1 VDCLGDLDAALKPPR
16 SVAVVGGG
24 WAGCAAAATL
34 AAGGARVLL
43 YEAASELGGRARRL
57 ELELAGR
64 VHRLD
69 NGQHLM
75 VGAYTSTARLLR
87 DIGVDLGAMVER
99 RPFELR
105 YPDGFRLEA
114 SLRPAPWHLVT
125 ALAGAR
131 GLRWRDRIAMARLL
145 QALKATGW
153 SVGPDRDAA
162 GWLARHGQ
170 SPALVSR
177 LWRPLAIAA
186 LNTDLPD
193 ASAQLFANVL
203 RDSLGAASDASMFW
217 LPRADL
223 SALLPDAVE
232 RFLGA
237 HGGSVARGTRVDAV
251 TRDGAGFQLAAHG
264 DGRRGDAR
272 FDAVVYAAPPSQLRQ
287 VARALSAELAPGL
300 DTIARFAY
308 EPIVTAYLKYEED
321 VGIARG
327 FTALLDDPVKRAYGQ
342 WVFDRGALD
351 AANRGVLAVV
361 ISARGPHENETLRG
375 IGDAVSAQLSSAL
388 GLPPPRD
395 ARVIAEK
402 RATLAACPGLQ
413 RPPNVTPVQGFVLAG
428 DWTDSDYPSTLE
440 AAVRSGVAAARHLL
454 QQKSV

>member
-1 VDCLGDLDAALKPPR
+1 VDCLGDLDAALNPPR

-34 AAGGARVLL
+34 AAGGARVSL
-43 YEAASELGGRARRL
+43 YEAASELGGRARRV
-57 ELELAGR
+57 ELELGGR

-75 VGAYTSTARLLR
+75 VGAYTATARLLR
-87 DIGVDLGAMVER
+87 EIGVNIGTVVER

-145 QALKATGW
+145 RALKATGW
-153 SVGPDRDAA
+153 SVRPDCDAA

-170 SPALVSR
+170 SPILVSR

-193 ASAQLFANVL
+193 ASARMFANVL
-203 RDSLGAASDASMFW
+203 RDSLGASSDASMFW
-217 LPRADL
+217 LPRSDL

-232 RFLGA
+232 RFLAA
-237 HGGSVARGTRVDAV
+237 HGGGVARSTRVGAV
-251 TRDGAGFQLAAHG
+251 AREGTGFRLEAPGQGHRD
-264 DGRRGDAR
+264 DER
-272 FDAVVYAAPPSQLRQ
+272 FDAVVYAAPPAQLRQ
-287 VARALSAELAPGL
+287 VARALSAELAPEL

-308 EPIVTAYLKYEED
+308 EPIATAYLKYDEH
-321 VGIARG
+321 VRIARG
-327 FTALLDDPVKRAYGQ
+327 FTALLDDPARRAYGQ

-351 AANRGVLAVV
+351 PANRGVLAVV
-361 ISARGPHENETLRG
+361 ISARGPHENETLSG
-375 IGDAVSAQLSSAL
+375 IGEAAGAQLSAAL

-395 ARVIAEK
+395 ARVIVEK
-402 RATLAACPGLQ
+402 RATLAARPGLR
-413 RPPNVTPVQGFVLAG
+413 RPANATPVQGLVLAG

-440 AAVRSGVAAARHLL
+440 AAVRSGIAAARHLMR
-454 QQKSV
+454 

>member
-1 VDCLGDLDAALKPPR
+1 VDCLGDVDSALKPPR

-34 AAGGARVLL
+34 AAGGARVVL
-43 YEAASELGGRARRL
+43 YEAATELGGRARRV

-64 VHRLD
+64 AHRLD

-87 DIGVDLGAMVER
+87 DIGVDPGAVLER

-125 ALAGAR
+125 ALAGAQ
-131 GLRWRDRIAMARLL
+131 GLRWRDRIAMVRLL
-145 QALKATGW
+145 RALKATGW
-153 SVGPDRDAA
+153 SVGPDCDAA
-162 GWLARHGQ
+162 GWLDGHGQ
-170 SPALVSR
+170 SPTLVSR

-186 LNTDLPD
+186 LNTGLTD

-237 HGGSVARGTRVDAV
+237 HGSSVARGTRVDAV
-251 TRDGAGFQLAAHG
+251 TRDGAGFRLDAH
-264 DGRRGDAR
+264 GDAR

-287 VARALSAELAPGL
+287 VARALSAELAPAL

-308 EPIVTAYLKYEED
+308 EPIVTAYLKYEEE
-321 VGIARG
+321 VRIARG

-375 IGDAVSAQLSSAL
+375 IGEAVSAQLSAAL

-402 RATLAACPGLQ
+402 RATLAARPGLQ
-413 RPPNVTPVQGFVLAG
+413 RPPNATPVQGLVLAG

-454 QQKSV
+454 Q